1 MVFFKACNNEYLMNI
16 KFKLIGLVTF
26 LFLTGCTALDKAI
39 LGMPLE
45 RTITPESVK
54 KYNSPQELIDGEK
67 LNGNMAGVG
76 RLYKTNLNQLI
87 IPYKYFQ
94 SLCISHYGKLTPILT
109 KSSPYIGSFECQKN
123 NGNWAV
129 NIYETSSTVDGKYLS
144 LSVLDNTSMRIYK
157 SLKEDQEKEKLKS
170 IQAQKT
176 QKIIEQKKYQKYV
189 LEHMPK
195 ASDIGATVC
204 KDTNVN
210 EYTGMIVLGQPQYRE
225 VQNALIIANLESM
238 GNGNQNI
245 KLNIKGWLNN
255 NGGISSGSNVVYKQ
269 TPLESG
275 KLIWDNK
282 QGWYKCNY

>member
-1 MVFFKACNNEYLMNI
+1 MNI
-16 KFKLIGLVTF
+16 KFTLISLTTCLVM
-26 LFLTGCTALDKAI
+26 TGCSTLDKAI

-54 KYNSPQELIDGEK
+54 KYNSPQELINGER
-67 LNGNMAGVG
+67 LNGDSAGVG
-76 RLYKTNLNQLI
+76 RLYKPNLNQVI

-94 SLCISHYGKLTPILT
+94 SLCIAQGGRFYPILI
-109 KSSPYIGSFECQKN
+109 KNSPYIGSYECQNNKN
-123 NGNWAV
+123 QWAV
-129 NIYETSSTVDGKYLS
+129 NIEETSRTTDGIYLS
-144 LSVLDNTSMRIYK
+144 SNVLDNTTLRIYK
-157 SLKEDQEKEKLKS
+157 SIKEDNEKEKLKV

-176 QKIIEQKKYQKYV
+176 REIAAQQQYQQHLLKNA
-189 LEHMPK
+189 PK

-225 VQNALIIANLESM
+225 IQNARVIANLESM

-245 KLNIKGWLNN
+245 KLNIKGWLNH
-255 NGGISSGSNVVYKQ
+255 NGGISSGPGVVYNQ

-275 KLIWDNK
+275 RVIWDNK
-282 QGWYKCNY
+282 KDWYKCNY

>member
-1 MVFFKACNNEYLMNI
+1 M
-16 KFKLIGLVTF
+16 
-26 LFLTGCTALDKAI
+26 
-39 LGMPLE
+39 
-45 RTITPESVK
+45 
-54 KYNSPQELIDGEK
+54 
-67 LNGNMAGVG
+67 
-76 RLYKTNLNQLI
+76 
-87 IPYKYFQ
+87 
-94 SLCISHYGKLTPILT
+94 
-109 KSSPYIGSFECQKN
+109 
-123 NGNWAV
+123 
-129 NIYETSSTVDGKYLS
+129 
-144 LSVLDNTSMRIYK
+144 
-157 SLKEDQEKEKLKS
+157 
-170 IQAQKT
+170 
-176 QKIIEQKKYQKYV
+176 EQKKYQKYV